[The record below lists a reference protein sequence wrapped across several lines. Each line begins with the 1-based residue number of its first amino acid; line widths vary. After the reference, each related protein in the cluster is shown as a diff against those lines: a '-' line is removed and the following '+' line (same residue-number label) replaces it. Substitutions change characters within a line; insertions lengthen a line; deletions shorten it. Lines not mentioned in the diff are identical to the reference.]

1 MAQVEQNLLPTT
13 IIQETQFHTDDAMS
27 TQESTQEVVEHESDL
42 VAQTSQ
48 KPSNDMTKV
57 SENMLPTIG
66 ETQIYE
72 SNTRNSE
79 HEKIVMIDHQSD
91 LVVLQ
96 TSPKPS
102 TDMIKDT
109 NNMPLRD
116 EDVEGSEKKD
126 EDNKE
131 LQDTLATK
139 EVQAGQGTEK
149 VTQNMNIVQ
158 SIEER
163 EQGAEGDGKKKGT

>member
-1 MAQVEQNLLPTT
+1 MAQVEQKLLPTT
-13 IIQETQFHTDDAMS
+13 LIQETQFHTDDAMP
-27 TQESTQEVVEHESDL
+27 TQEVVEHESDL

-72 SNTRNSE
+72 SSTRNSE

-96 TSPKPS
+96 TSP
-102 TDMIKDT
+102 
-109 NNMPLRD
+109 N
-116 EDVEGSEKKD
+116 
-126 EDNKE
+126 
-131 LQDTLATK
+131 LQLT
-139 EVQAGQGTEK
+139 
-149 VTQNMNIVQ
+149 
-158 SIEER
+158 
-163 EQGAEGDGKKKGT
+163 

>member
-1 MAQVEQNLLPTT
+1 MV
-13 IIQETQFHTDDAMS
+13 
-27 TQESTQEVVEHESDL
+27 
-42 VAQTSQ
+42 
-48 KPSNDMTKV
+48 
-57 SENMLPTIG
+57 
-66 ETQIYE
+66 
-72 SNTRNSE
+72 
-79 HEKIVMIDHQSD
+79 DHQSD

-163 EQGAEGDGKKKGT
+163 EQGAEGDGKNKGT

>member
-66 ETQIYE
+66 ETQICE
-72 SNTRNSE
+72 SNIRNSE
-79 HEKIVMIDHQSD
+79 HEEIVMVDHQSD

-96 TSPKPS
+96 TSPKRL
-102 TDMIKDT
+102 TNMIKDT

-116 EDVEGSEKKD
+116 EDR
-126 EDNKE
+126 
-131 LQDTLATK
+131 
-139 EVQAGQGTEK
+139 
-149 VTQNMNIVQ
+149 M
-158 SIEER
+158 
-163 EQGAEGDGKKKGT
+163 

>member
-1 MAQVEQNLLPTT
+1 MKVILLSLSLT
-13 IIQETQFHTDDAMS
+13 HY
-27 TQESTQEVVEHESDL
+27 
-42 VAQTSQ
+42 
-48 KPSNDMTKV
+48 
-57 SENMLPTIG
+57 IG

-72 SNTRNSE
+72 RNTRNSE
-79 HEKIVMIDHQSD
+79 HEKIVMVDHQSD

-126 EDNKE
+126 EAHKE
-131 LQDTLATK
+131 LQGTLATK
-139 EVQAGQGTEK
+139 EV
-149 VTQNMNIVQ
+149 
-158 SIEER
+158 
-163 EQGAEGDGKKKGT
+163 